1 MSKKQQLE
9 VTHKA
14 LSDQNNDLLK
24 EEEPKYENKADE
36 DDDTSEKPINLKSK
50 AEVNKSQWPQDMET
64 VEINT
69 EGWENRP
76 G

>member
-50 AEVNKSQWPQDMET
+50 AEVNKSQWP
-64 VEINT
+64 
-69 EGWENRP
+69 
-76 G
+76 